1 MLKSY
6 SYKAAAHWTN
16 HKRGIV
22 EGETIPRT
30 INFAAPPE
38 FGGEPGLWTPEHLL
52 LAAVSTCYVATLRAV
67 AEASKLEF
75 EGIEVPVEGKI
86 EKLDGV
92 FKFTRITLRP
102 LVTIHNEQDRERVGR
117 VLEKAEQVCLV
128 SRSFGRTNHAFAG
141 PHSEPARFGG
151 CSASGGGSA

>member
-1 MLKSY
+1 MYGHAVTSLTALRDSSHGVELAARSSFGAGETAMLKSY

-22 EGETIPRT
+22 EGEAIPRT

-52 LAAVSTCYVATLRAV
+52 LAAVSTCHVATLRAV

-75 EGIEVPVEGKI
+75 EGVEVPV
-86 EKLDGV
+86 
-92 FKFTRITLRP
+92 
-102 LVTIHNEQDRERVGR
+102 
-117 VLEKAEQVCLV
+117 
-128 SRSFGRTNHAFAG
+128 
-141 PHSEPARFGG
+141 
-151 CSASGGGSA
+151 

>member
-6 SYKAAAHWTN
+6 SCRAAAHWTN

-22 EGETIPRT
+22 DGETIPRT

-38 FGGEPGLWTPEHLL
+38 FGGEPGLWTPEPLL

-75 EGIEVPVEGKI
+75 EGIEVPIEGKI
-86 EKLDGV
+86 EKLDGG

-102 LVTIHNEQDRERVGR
+102 VVTIHQEQDRERIGR
-117 VLEKAEQVCLV
+117 LLEKAEHV
-128 SRSFGRTNHAFAG
+128 
-141 PHSEPARFGG
+141 
-151 CSASGGGSA
+151 

>member
-22 EGETIPRT
+22 EGEAIPRT

-75 EGIEVPVEGKI
+75 EGIEVPIEGKI
-86 EKLDGV
+86 EKLDGG
-92 FKFTRITLRP
+92 FKFTRIILRP
-102 LVTIHNEQDRERVGR
+102 VVTIHQEQDRERIGR
-117 VLEKAEQVCLV
+117 LLEKAEHVCLV
-128 SRSFGRTNHAFAG
+128 SRSLDCDLVLEAKIVVANLVT
-141 PHSEPARFGG
+141 
-151 CSASGGGSA
+151 SG

>member
-22 EGETIPRT
+22 EWETIPRT

-86 EKLDGV
+86 ERLDVG

-128 SRSFGRTNHAFAG
+128 SRSLDCGMVLEPKIVVANLVTAG
-141 PHSEPARFGG
+141 
-151 CSASGGGSA
+151 